1 MSSSRAE
8 RRAEAKYRVMRLLKD
23 NPHMSTRDIASAV
36 NISNGAAYY
45 LLHALIDKGFVKAK
59 NFSASNRKTQYMYVL
74 TPSGIAEKSKMT
86 RLFLERKLME
96 YRDLKV
102 EIEQLK
108 AEVVMEPGGK
118 DSRS

>member
-8 RRAEAKYRVMRLLKD
+8 RRAEAKYRVMRLLED

-45 LLHALIDKGFVKAK
+45 LLHALIDKGLVKAK
-59 NFSASNRKTQYMYVL
+59 NFSTSDQKAKYMYIL
-74 TPSGIAEKSKMT
+74 TPAGIVEKSKMT
-86 RLFLERKLME
+86 RLFLDRKLME
-96 YRDLKV
+96 YHALKT

-108 AEVVMEPGGK
+108 AEVEMKPGGK
-118 DSRS
+118 DSMD

>member
-8 RRAEAKYRVMRLLKD
+8 RRAEAKYRVMRLLEVD
-23 NPHMSTRDIASAV
+23 PHISTRDIARAV

-45 LLHALIDKGFVKAK
+45 LLHSLIDKGLVKAK
-59 NFSASNRKTQYMYVL
+59 NFSASDQKTKYMYVL
-74 TPSGIAEKSKMT
+74 TPAGITEKAKLT

-96 YRDLKV
+96 YHDLKT

-108 AEVVMEPGGK
+108 AEVMMEPGDK
-118 DSRS
+118 DSKD